1 MKTLRLAWQGL
12 GTWPGRTW
20 AWALVA
26 SAGTAV
32 LIGVPTVMIPNNIFG
47 RDIPVVWWNYPVWIL
62 TSLLAGMLIATYIR
76 TGPSKKAAQASAAEA
91 VSADDG
97 TDSDDDLT
105 DPTSQKQGKLAI
117 GGSLLGWFAVGCPVC
132 NKFALLALGYSGAIT
147 WFAPIQP
154 FLGLAGLGLTAAAL
168 LLRLRGLVS
177 CPLPNSRTKTAHT
190 SAKVAV

>member
-1 MKTLRLAWQGL
+1 MRTLRLAGQGL
-12 GTWPGRTW
+12 ALWPGRTW

-76 TGPSKKAAQASAAEA
+76 TGPKQSAASTGTA
-91 VSADDG
+91 PTDSNDADA
-97 TDSDDDLT
+97 DSDDDLT
-105 DPTSQKQGKLAI
+105 DPTSDRQGKLAI

-154 FLGLAGLGLTAAAL
+154 FLGLAALAMTGAAL
-168 LLRLRGLVS
+168 ILRLRGQVS
-177 CPLPNSRTKTAHT
+177 CPLPKAR
-190 SAKVAV
+190 KVVAASV